1 MAIYRTNRPRGQFIE
16 KKKVTKLFNIRRSN
30 LKQFPA
36 PTSSS
41 ASYSPQVSYERFL
54 TSHKE
59 DMAGS
64 LKKIA
69 SQLDTE
75 VSKSK
80 RENSFERLM
89 TDDVYR
95 ARVKR

>member
-1 MAIYRTNRPRGQFIE
+1 
-16 KKKVTKLFNIRRSN
+16 
-30 LKQFPA
+30 
-36 PTSSS
+36 
-41 ASYSPQVSYERFL
+41 
-54 TSHKE
+54 
-59 DMAGS
+59 MAGS

-69 SQLDTE
+69 SQLDAE